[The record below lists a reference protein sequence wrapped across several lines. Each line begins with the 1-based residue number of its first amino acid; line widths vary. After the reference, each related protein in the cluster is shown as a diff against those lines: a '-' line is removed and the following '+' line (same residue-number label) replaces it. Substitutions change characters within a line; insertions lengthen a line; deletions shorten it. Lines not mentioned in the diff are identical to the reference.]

1 MTHQKMQIKKH
12 KYKIV
17 VEKTAHYYSLGN
29 ISTAKTLW
37 FVLHGYGY
45 NANYFIHKFDVLA
58 DEENFIVAPEGLS
71 KFYVAGVSGRV
82 GASWMTKENREDEI
96 QDYLNYLNSLYET
109 LLSQIDL
116 TEVKVNV
123 IGFSQGGATA
133 ARWVSD
139 NKINC
144 ANLILW
150 ASVFPDDMEFEVL
163 ETKTNSFL
171 LYGDDDEYVT
181 QERIDKQK
189 AILEKANINCKLIEF
204 KGKHDVP
211 TEVLQEQ
218 RKLNNW

>member
-1 MTHQKMQIKKH
+1 MQIRKNA
-12 KYKIV
+12 YKLV

-29 ISTAKTLW
+29 LATAKKIW

-58 DEENFIVAPEGLS
+58 DEENLVIAPEGLS
-71 KFYVAGVSGRV
+71 KFYVSGVSGRV
-82 GASWMTKENREDEI
+82 GASWMTKEHREDEI
-96 QDYLNYLNSLYET
+96 ADYLNYLNNLYFSLKNELNT
-109 LLSQIDL
+109 DNL
-116 TEVKVNV
+116 KVNI

-133 ARWVSD
+133 ARWVAD
-139 NKINC
+139 GKIEV

-150 ASVFPDDMEFEVL
+150 ASVFPENMKFEL
-163 ETKTNSFL
+163 LKPLTNSFL

-211 TEVLQEQ
+211 AEVLQEQ

>member
-1 MTHQKMQIKKH
+1 MMMKKH
-12 KYKIV
+12 KHKIV

-29 ISTAKTLW
+29 ISTAKILW

-45 NANYFIHKFDVLA
+45 NANYFIHKFDGIA
-58 DEENFIVAPEGLS
+58 DEENFVVAPEGLS
-71 KFYVAGVSGRV
+71 NFYVAGVSGRV

-109 LLSQIDL
+109 LLSRIDL
-116 TEVKVNV
+116 IEVKVNV

-139 NKINC
+139 NKIKC
-144 ANLILW
+144 VNLILW

-163 ETKTNSFL
+163 KTKTNSFL

-181 QERIDKQK
+181 QERVDKQK
-189 AILEKANINCKLIEF
+189 ALLEKANINCKLIEF

-211 TEVLQEQ
+211 AEVLQEQ
-218 RKLNNW
+218 CKLNNW

>member
-58 DEENFIVAPEGLS
+58 DEENLVIAPEGLS
-71 KFYVAGVSGRV
+71 NFYVTGVSGRV

-109 LLSQIDL
+109 ILSQIDL
-116 TEVKVNV
+116 IEVKVNI

-139 NKINC
+139 NKIKC

-163 ETKTNSFL
+163 KTNTNSFL

-181 QERIDKQK
+181 PERIDKQK

-211 TEVLQEQ
+211 AEVLKEQ

>member
-1 MTHQKMQIKKH
+1 MTLPNKMMKKH
-12 KYKIV
+12 KHKIV

-45 NANYFIHKFDVLA
+45 NANYFIHKFDVIA
-58 DEENFIVAPEGLS
+58 DEENFVVAPEGLS
-71 KFYVAGVSGRV
+71 KFYTSGLSGRV

-116 TEVKVNV
+116 TEVKVNI

-150 ASVFPDDMEFEVL
+150 ASVFPDDMEFEIL
-163 ETKTNSFL
+163 KTQTNSFL

-211 TEVLQEQ
+211 AEVLQEQ
-218 RKLNNW
+218 CKLNNW

>member
-58 DEENFIVAPEGLS
+58 DEENLVIAPEGLS
-71 KFYVAGVSGRV
+71 NFYVTGVSGRV

-109 LLSQIDL
+109 ILSQIDL
-116 TEVKVNV
+116 TEVKVNI

-139 NKINC
+139 NKIKC

-163 ETKTNSFL
+163 KTQTNSFL

-181 QERIDKQK
+181 PERIEKQK
-189 AILEKANINCKLIEF
+189 ATLEKANINCKLIEF

-211 TEVLQEQ
+211 AEVLKEQ

>member
-1 MTHQKMQIKKH
+1 MTLPNKMMKKH
-12 KYKIV
+12 KHKIV

-45 NANYFIHKFDVLA
+45 NANYFIHKFDGIA
-58 DEENFIVAPEGLS
+58 DEENFVVAPEGLS
-71 KFYVAGVSGRV
+71 KFYVSGVSGRV

-116 TEVKVNV
+116 IEVKVNV

-139 NKINC
+139 NKIKC
-144 ANLILW
+144 ANFILW

-163 ETKTNSFL
+163 KTQTNSFL

-211 TEVLQEQ
+211 AEVLKEQ

>member
-1 MTHQKMQIKKH
+1 MTLPKMVMKKH
-12 KYKIV
+12 KHKIV

-45 NANYFIHKFDVLA
+45 NANYFIHKFDEIA
-58 DEENFIVAPEGLS
+58 DEENFVVAPEGLS
-71 KFYVAGVSGRV
+71 NFYVSGVSGRV

-116 TEVKVNV
+116 TEVRVNV

-133 ARWVSD
+133 ARWISD

-150 ASVFPDDMEFEVL
+150 ASVFPDDMKFEVL
-163 ETKTNSFL
+163 KTNTNSFL

-211 TEVLQEQ
+211 AEVLQEQ

>member
-1 MTHQKMQIKKH
+1 MTLPNKMMKKH
-12 KYKIV
+12 KHKIV

-45 NANYFIHKFDVLA
+45 NANYFIHKFDGIA
-58 DEENFIVAPEGLS
+58 DEENFVVAPEGLS
-71 KFYVAGVSGRV
+71 KFYVSGVSGRV

-116 TEVKVNV
+116 IEVKVNV

-139 NKINC
+139 NKIKC
-144 ANLILW
+144 ANFILW
-150 ASVFPDDMEFEVL
+150 ASVFLDDMEFEVL
-163 ETKTNSFL
+163 KTNTNSFL
-171 LYGDDDEYVT
+171 LYGDDDEYVHKK
-181 QERIDKQK
+181 ELISKKLFLKKRIS
-189 AILEKANINCKLIEF
+189 IVN
-204 KGKHDVP
+204 
-211 TEVLQEQ
+211 
-218 RKLNNW
+218 

>member
-1 MTHQKMQIKKH
+1 MTLPNKMIKKH
-12 KYKIV
+12 KHKIV

-58 DEENFIVAPEGLS
+58 DEENLVIAPEGLS
-71 KFYVAGVSGRV
+71 NFYVTGVSGRV

-109 LLSQIDL
+109 ILSQIDL
-116 TEVKVNV
+116 IEVKVNI

-139 NKINC
+139 NKIKC

-163 ETKTNSFL
+163 KTNTNSFL

-181 QERIDKQK
+181 PERIDKQK

-211 TEVLQEQ
+211 AEVLKEQ